1 MVRARTAIRL
11 AIPSLCAGLLA
22 LPAVAGAADG
32 GTSAPPSTAPV
43 AGPVSPT
50 PTAVAGT
57 LAVAPASLLEHQF
70 ASISGSVGVIDGGH
84 PIWLQVRQG
93 RGAWT
98 SVLRTTAAA
107 NGSFTLSWPASE
119 SGVLSLRVVSS
130 TVATAS
136 SLTATPPATLEV
148 YREIVATW
156 YGPGFYGNRTACG
169 ETLTKHLVGLA
180 DRTLP
185 CGTPVSLTYNGQ
197 TLILPVID
205 RGPYA
210 AGVTIDLTH
219 AAAQELGIT
228 ETVAVGML
236 DLGGPP
242 LAPTSWFAPGSTP
255 SVPTGASGPT
265 GTVGTT
271 IAGGATAPSA

>member
-11 AIPSLCAGLLA
+11 AIPGLCAGLLA
-22 LPAVAGAADG
+22 LPSGAAAADG
-32 GTSAPPSTAPV
+32 GTSAPPSSAPV
-43 AGPVSPT
+43 SGPASPT

-57 LAVAPASLLEHQF
+57 LAVTPSSLLEHQV
-70 ASISGSVGVIDGGH
+70 AAISGSVGAVDGGH
-84 PIWLQVRQG
+84 PIWLQVREGQG
-93 RGAWT
+93 VWI
-98 SVLRTTAAA
+98 SVLRATAAA
-107 NGSFTLSWPASE
+107 NGSFTLSWPASR

-130 TVATAS
+130 PVATTS
-136 SLTATPPATLEV
+136 SLTATPEASLEV

-156 YGPGFYGNRTACG
+156 YGPGFYGHRTACG

-185 CGTPVSLTYNGQ
+185 CGTPISLTYNGQ
-197 TLILPVID
+197 TLTLPVID

-210 AGVTIDLTH
+210 SGVTIDLTH

-236 DLGGPP
+236 ALTGPP
-242 LAPTSWFAPGSTP
+242 LAPTDWFAPGTATGST
-255 SVPTGASGPT
+255 GPT
-265 GTVGTT
+265 GPAGTT

>member
-1 MVRARTAIRL
+1 
-11 AIPSLCAGLLA
+11 
-22 LPAVAGAADG
+22 
-32 GTSAPPSTAPV
+32 V

-57 LAVAPASLLEHQF
+57 LSVAPATLLEHQF
-70 ASISGSVGVIDGGH
+70 ASISGSVGVVDGGH

-93 RGAWT
+93 RGTWT
-98 SVLRTTAAA
+98 SVLRATAAA

-197 TLILPVID
+197 TVIVPVID
-205 RGPYA
+205 RGPYSTGA
-210 AGVTIDLTH
+210 TLDLTH
-219 AAAQELGIT
+219 AAAEELGIT
-228 ETVAVGML
+228 QTVPVGML
-236 DLGGPP
+236 VLGGP
-242 LAPTSWFAPGSTP
+242 LIAPSQFLG
-255 SVPTGASGPT
+255 PTGATGAT
-265 GTVGTT
+265 GTTGTSGTT
-271 IAGGATAPSA
+271 IAGGATAPGA